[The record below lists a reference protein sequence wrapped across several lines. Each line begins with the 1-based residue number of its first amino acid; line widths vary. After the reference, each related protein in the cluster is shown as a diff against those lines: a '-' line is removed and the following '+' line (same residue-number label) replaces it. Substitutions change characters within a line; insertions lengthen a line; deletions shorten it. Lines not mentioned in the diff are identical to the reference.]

1 MSLQSKLNL
10 FQSINKCKMTEES
23 LPSVITKDSSIIKF
37 LFKLFFICKAAMDG
51 FSIRY
56 LGSNSFEF
64 QKQLEE
70 NEEVLT
76 SNQFV
81 EKYSTFD

>member
-1 MSLQSKLNL
+1 
-10 FQSINKCKMTEES
+10 MTEES
-23 LPSVITKDSSIIKF
+23 LPTIEEEPSRPPTSIIKF

-64 QKQLEE
+64 QKQIEE

-76 SNQFV
+76 SNEFV
-81 EKYSTFD
+81 EKYAPSRSTH

>member
-1 MSLQSKLNL
+1 MEGDSEDLGQ
-10 FQSINKCKMTEES
+10 
-23 LPSVITKDSSIIKF
+23 PRSVVKF
-37 LFKLFFICKAAMDG
+37 LIKLYFICKAAMDG

-70 NEEVLT
+70 NEPILT
-76 SNQFV
+76 STQFV
-81 EKYSTFD
+81 QKYLTDYRRN

>member
-1 MSLQSKLNL
+1 MEGEPDDLAR
-10 FQSINKCKMTEES
+10 
-23 LPSVITKDSSIIKF
+23 PRSVVKF
-37 LFKLFFICKAAMDG
+37 LIKLYFICKAAMDG

-70 NEEVLT
+70 NEPILT
-76 SNQFV
+76 STQFV
-81 EKYSTFD
+81 QKYLTDRRN

>member
-1 MSLQSKLNL
+1 MASSGG
-10 FQSINKCKMTEES
+10 EE
-23 LPSVITKDSSIIKF
+23 IDGTDSGAVIKF
-37 LFKLFFICKAAMDG
+37 LFKLYFICKAAMDG

-64 QKQLEE
+64 QKQLED
-70 NEEVLT
+70 NEPILT

-81 EKYSTFD
+81 QRYLYRQRR